1 MHRLIIGTVIIGAL
15 AIGTAILI
23 DMDINKTAAPDEKN
37 LTETEIMV
45 ENLDVVGSTLR
56 FNYGVEVEGLETTE
70 ESKEDITELEEDET
84 EQEGME
90 ITDEDLE
97 GTDYEY
103 PSSVGNGSAFGRSPS
118 SSGNQTVYNQTTNQT
133 TSNQTSTNSGSGSA
147 SGGYG
152 GVYYI
157 PPVEEEVTTEATTEE
172 ELEAVW
178 VVDVPEQV
186 NTYPVYETE
195 YHSVCNECHAIIDGV
210 ANEHLAGPCSSYSTG
225 VPFQVQVDTYTEI
238 IPEQGHWEYR

>member
-15 AIGTAILI
+15 AIGTANLI

-37 LTETEIMV
+37 LTETEVMV
-45 ENLDVVGSTLR
+45 ENLEVVGSTLR
-56 FNYGVEVEGLETTE
+56 FNYGVEVEELETTE
-70 ESKEDITELEEDET
+70 ESKEDITELEADET

-103 PSSVGNGSAFGRSPS
+103 TSSAGNGSASGS
-118 SSGNQTVYNQTTNQT
+118 SSGGTSNQQQTNNQTTNQT
-133 TSNQTSTNSGSGSA
+133 TSNQTSTNSGGSA

-157 PPVEEEVTTEATTEE
+157 PPVEEETTEATTEE

-210 ANEHLAGPCSSYSTG
+210 ASDHIALSDCSSYSTG

>member
-15 AIGTAILI
+15 AIGTANLI
-23 DMDINKTAAPDEKN
+23 DIDINKTAAPDEKN

-45 ENLDVVGSTLR
+45 ENLEVVGSTLR
-56 FNYGVEVEGLETTE
+56 LNYGVEVEELETTE
-70 ESKEDITELEEDET
+70 ESKEDITELEADET

-103 PSSVGNGSAFGRSPS
+103 PSSAGNGSASGS
-118 SSGNQTVYNQTTNQT
+118 SSGGTSNQQQTNNQTTNQT
-133 TSNQTSTNSGSGSA
+133 TSNQTSTNYGGSA

-157 PPVEEEVTTEATTEE
+157 PPVEEETTEATTEE

-186 NTYPVYETE
+186 NTYPVYDTV
-195 YHSVCNECHAIIDGV
+195 YHDVCNECHAIIDEC
-210 ANEHLAGPCSSYSTG
+210 ALEHMQGPCSSWTG
-225 VPFQVQVDTYTEI
+225 DVPFQVQVDTYTEI

>member
-15 AIGTAILI
+15 AIGTANLI

-37 LTETEIMV
+37 LAETEIMV
-45 ENLDVVGSTLR
+45 ENLEVVGSTLR
-56 FNYGVEVEGLETTE
+56 LNYGVEVEELETIE
-70 ESKEDITELEEDET
+70 EELEADET

-103 PSSVGNGSAFGRSPS
+103 PSSAGSGTVSGS
-118 SSGNQTVYNQTTNQT
+118 SSGGTSNQQQTNNQTTNQT
-133 TSNQTSTNSGSGSA
+133 TSNQTSTNSGGGSA

-157 PPVEEEVTTEATTEE
+157 PPVEEETTEATTEATTEE

-186 NTYPVYETE
+186 NTYPVYDTV
-195 YHSVCNECHAIIDGV
+195 YHDVCNSCGAIIDEG
-210 ANEHLAGPCSSYSTG
+210 ANEHILSTDCSSWTG
-225 VPFQVQVDTYTEI
+225 DVPFTVQTGTYTEI

>member
-15 AIGTAILI
+15 AIGTANLI
-23 DMDINKTAAPDEKN
+23 DMDINKTAAPEEKN
-37 LTETEIMV
+37 LTETEVMV

-56 FNYGVEVEGLETTE
+56 FNYGVEVEELETTE
-70 ESKEDITELEEDET
+70 ESKEDITELEADET
-84 EQEGME
+84 EQ
-90 ITDEDLE
+90 E

-103 PSSVGNGSAFGRSPS
+103 PSSAGNGSASGS
-118 SSGNQTVYNQTTNQT
+118 SSGGTSNQQQTNNQTTNQT
-133 TSNQTSTNSGSGSA
+133 TSNQTSTNSSGSS

-157 PPVEEEVTTEATTEE
+157 PPVEEETTEATTEE

-186 NTYPVYETE
+186 NTYPVYDTV
-195 YHSVCNECHAIIDGV
+195 YHDVCNECHAIIDEG
-210 ANEHLAGPCSSYSTG
+210 ANEHILSTDCSSWTG
-225 VPFQVQVDTYTEI
+225 DVPFQVQVDTYTEI